1 MNSAKNVF
9 RRGLLVHKQLKIG
22 QLSDVCKIVTQQR
35 CSLYTSNLL
44 ATGKYS
50 DEIYTIDKPFKY
62 VSQALK
68 ALSKIR
74 DLDNEFDEFEFLD
87 GCKQAI
93 IHVSEKLAAGEF
105 NDLKDVLT
113 VNGMESLMELYNSVS
128 PKTTLLKVD
137 ESDIIVVVPV
147 KAKQEVCK
155 DSGTP
160 YIYILVDCC
169 CKEPRVVQCSF
180 RRNIDQKDSQWLVDG
195 LNYLKGVKK
204 GN

>member
-1 MNSAKNVF
+1 MNNTKNIF
-9 RRGLLVHKQLKIG
+9 RRGLLMHKQLTIG
-22 QLSDVCKIVTQQR
+22 RVSNVCQTLTQQR
-35 CSLYTSNLL
+35 CSLYSSKLL
-44 ATGKYS
+44 MTEKYS

-74 DLDNEFDEFEFLD
+74 NLDNEFNEFEFLD

-93 IHVSEKLAAGEF
+93 IHVSEKLADGKF

-113 VNGMESLMELYNSVS
+113 VNGMESLMELYNNAS
-128 PKTTLLKVD
+128 PKTALLKVD

-147 KAKQEVCK
+147 KAKQEVCQ
-155 DSGTP
+155 DDGTP

-180 RRNIDQKDSQWLVDG
+180 RRNINHKDSQWLVDG
-195 LNYLKGVKK
+195 LNYLKGEKK
-204 GN
+204 